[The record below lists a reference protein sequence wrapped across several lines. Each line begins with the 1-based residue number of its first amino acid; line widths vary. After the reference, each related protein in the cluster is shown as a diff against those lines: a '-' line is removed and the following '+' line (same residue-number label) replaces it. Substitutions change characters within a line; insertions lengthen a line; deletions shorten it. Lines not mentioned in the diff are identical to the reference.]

1 MMRALRLS
9 ALLIAPLVLAACVGS
24 RPQNAVCPAVAPGK
38 APPGFDASLT
48 SMMNGKWN
56 LPAGQKREHVAI
68 LLLSGG
74 GGWGAYGAG
83 FLNGW
88 SHRAPALGTPRP
100 SFDVVTGV
108 STGAIIAPFALLGP
122 NYDPVLEQRYRGV
135 SSGDLFSGRSIFS
148 LPFWNSLNDPGQ
160 LEKKLKQSL
169 DDSTIAGLGAAAATG
184 RSAWV
189 GAVNFD
195 SGEFS
200 EFDLTAFA
208 HGLQPEAARKAIVK
222 RILAA
227 SAIPVFLPPRFIG
240 GCMYMDGGVRENLFI
255 AEIAQAI
262 ERSIGGWR
270 ALGEANVDLYAVING
285 PVKPLKHLTGNTLV
299 AIGARGLDLG
309 AEQIQL
315 ASLRE
320 VYDFAKKQGFTLHWT
335 SADDVVTA
343 PGISDPVLCTPPVS
357 ANDGFEAGFTA
368 CLFDAGSRKAMSD
381 PVPWRTD
388 RP

>member
-1 MMRALRLS
+1 MRRALRLT
-9 ALLIAPLVLAACVGS
+9 ALLIAPLLLAACIGS
-24 RPQNAVCPAVAPGK
+24 RPQNAVCPAVAPGS

-56 LPAGQKREHVAI
+56 LPAGQKREHVSI

-83 FLNGW
+83 FLSGW
-88 SHRAPALGTPRP
+88 SRRTLDLPRP
-100 SFDVVTGV
+100 QFDVVTGV

-122 NYDPVLEQRYRGV
+122 PYDPVLEQRYRGV
-135 SSGDLFSGRSIFS
+135 SSDDLFSGRSIFS
-148 LPFWNSLNDPGQ
+148 LPFWNSLNEPDQ
-160 LEKKLKQSL
+160 LERMLKQSL
-169 DDSTIAGLGAAAATG
+169 DDGTIAGLGAAAAAG
-184 RSAWV
+184 RSVWV
-189 GAVNFD
+189 GAVNSD
-195 SGEFS
+195 TGDFS

-227 SAIPVFLPPRFIG
+227 SAIPVVLPPRFIG
-240 GCMYMDGGVRENLFI
+240 GCMYVDGGVWENLFI

-270 ALGEANVDLYAVING
+270 AGGETKVDLYAVING
-285 PVKPLKHLTGNTLV
+285 PVKPLKLLTANTLV
-299 AIGARGLDLG
+299 AVGERGFDIG

-315 ASLRE
+315 ASLRA
-320 VYDFAKKQGFTLHWT
+320 VYDFAKVQGFTLHWT
-335 SADDVVTA
+335 SADDVVSEPAVSA
-343 PGISDPVLCTPPVS
+343 PPLCRPPVS
-357 ANDGFEAGFTA
+357 SSTGFDAAFTA
-368 CLFDAGSRKAMSD
+368 CLFDAGQRKAMSD
-381 PVPWRTD
+381 PTPWRTD